1 MRPVRLTQRTYVE
14 TPITGCM
21 TTDKRV
27 ALMIQLITT
36 RIKTMTTDKTLYV
49 LSGGRLIPFSMAAK
63 IAAYKL
69 IQAREQ

>member
-36 RIKTMTTDKTLYV
+36 HGDTT
-49 LSGGRLIPFSMAAK
+49 
-63 IAAYKL
+63 
-69 IQAREQ
+69 